1 MTPTPRG
8 PGSTTPGTHARFTLD
23 EVIHAP
29 VRFSIVAALNG
40 VASADFATVRDAV
53 EVTDSTLS
61 KQVSTLEKAG
71 YVKVAKGY
79 IGKRP
84 KTTLSLTSAGRKAF
98 ERHLDA
104 LRAIAEPGGAS
115 GFGEAAAPSGTTSD
129 DAVSETQIADTP
141 GASTDGEKPATRA
154 ASDAPAPAI
163 E

>member
-1 MTPTPRG
+1 MTPSPRA
-8 PGSTTPGTHARFTLD
+8 SRTHARFTLD

-71 YVKVAKGY
+71 YVKGAKGY

-98 ERHLDA
+98 ERHLAA
-104 LRAIAEPGGAS
+104 LRAIAEPHGA
-115 GFGEAAAPSGTTSD
+115 
-129 DAVSETQIADTP
+129 
-141 GASTDGEKPATRA
+141 A
-154 ASDAPAPAI
+154 ASDVLTSGAPTPDIPATAPDA
-163 E
+163 ENAPSPGTDPRTA